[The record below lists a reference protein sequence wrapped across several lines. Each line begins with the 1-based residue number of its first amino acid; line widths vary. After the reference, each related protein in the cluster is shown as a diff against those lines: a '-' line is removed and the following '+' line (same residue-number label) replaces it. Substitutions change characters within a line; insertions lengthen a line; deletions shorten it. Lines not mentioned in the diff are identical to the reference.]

1 MVWQDYTAPDH
12 PPQHAADS
20 ISQPTAAA
28 NVTPNTLRYAILEHT
43 VAAQSHWDL
52 LLEQAPDQLLATWK
66 INLPP
71 EQWLQACQ
79 THGSIP
85 VVRLPNHRR
94 IYLDYS
100 GPISNNRGEVR
111 QVQTGLL
118 RWLKSSEHYCAAVL
132 SSGPN
137 TPPLRYTLEDRGHGW
152 TLHIESQNPG
162 VYTP

>member
-1 MVWQDYTAPDH
+1 MVWQDYTPPDEL
-12 PPQHAADS
+12 P
-20 ISQPTAAA
+20 QPTTDSMRDPSAAA
-28 NVTPNTLRYAILEHT
+28 HTTPNTLRYAVLEHT
-43 VAAQSHWDL
+43 VAAQRHWDL
-52 LLEQAPDQLLATWK
+52 LLEQAPDQPLATWK

-79 THGSIP
+79 TQGSIP
-85 VVRLPNHRR
+85 AIRLPNHRR

-111 QVQTGLL
+111 PVQTGLL
-118 RWLKSSEHYCAAVL
+118 RWLKLSEHYCAALL

-152 TLHIESQNPG
+152 TLHIEPVAG
-162 VYTP
+162 